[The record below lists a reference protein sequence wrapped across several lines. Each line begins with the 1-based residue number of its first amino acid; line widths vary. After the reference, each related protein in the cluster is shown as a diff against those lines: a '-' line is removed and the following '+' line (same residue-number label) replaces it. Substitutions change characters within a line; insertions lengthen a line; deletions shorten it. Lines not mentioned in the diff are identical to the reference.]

1 VEIVSLSLVIPWH
14 ELLLQLVA
22 NGMQQKLLPILDSP
36 IEINSNLIALLDTCN
51 TVATCGLLKTIYG
64 FSIWRQKIT
73 VPLEGKHV
81 TPMTKQPRDRAA
93 KKKALISAATSL
105 FARRG
110 YEATTTREIAARAG
124 CAEGL
129 IHRYFGG
136 KSGLLSEIVKLH
148 VAQDRATT
156 VVRPPCTTLEAE
168 IRELMDWQL
177 DHLWEERDFLRV
189 AFPCAILQPRLGKL
203 LGKYM
208 PVRTVFI
215 AQRLRGYRH
224 PQFSNDEEIEEL
236 ARILVSL
243 SFDFG
248 FIRTAILGQNRKQT
262 RILAR
267 KAVHL
272 LSRSVPSE

>member
-1 VEIVSLSLVIPWH
+1 
-14 ELLLQLVA
+14 
-22 NGMQQKLLPILDSP
+22 
-36 IEINSNLIALLDTCN
+36 
-51 TVATCGLLKTIYG
+51 
-64 FSIWRQKIT
+64 
-73 VPLEGKHV
+73 
-81 TPMTKQPRDRAA
+81 MTKQPRDRSA

-156 VVRPPCTTLEAE
+156 VERPACETLEGE

-177 DHLWEERDFLRV
+177 DHLWAEREFLRV

-203 LGKYM
+203 LSKYM
-208 PVRTVFI
+208 PARIGLI
-215 AQRLRGYRH
+215 AQRIRGYQQAR
-224 PQFSNDEEIEEL
+224 FFDDEEIEEL
-236 ARILVSL
+236 ARILISL

-248 FIRTAILGQNRKQT
+248 FIRTAVLGQNRKQT
-262 RILAR
+262 KVLAR
-267 KAVHL
+267 KAANL
-272 LSRSVPSE
+272 LSRRVPAE